1 MLPEDTE
8 AQVFPNAFWNQ
19 SSCSG
24 SVSRTGLFTRMAQR
38 RATRIQ
44 SRYQT
49 SCSGLNQTAVQTS
62 CSGMAYSSYSVV
74 SPTADQQIGNLV
86 LNGGQTVEAATQ
98 RVSPVCNGPYCP
110 LPNPTSFVPLPSV
123 PGKTY
128 TPTSSDLFGLSA
140 SNDSLEIPKHILA
153 QVAYEPTFGL
163 GEVPSHI
170 LAQIDQPVKV
180 AESFRPT
187 LLKAI
192 AEGRKT
198 GKLSFRDAIR
208 LRVAMLSP
216 AFVERAH
223 ELAVTQ
229 IAMSG
234 EASDA
239 VPMNE
244 EGMVEAEG
252 INWEGLAKFLEAFIP
267 LLITL
272 LKAFGI

>member
-1 MLPEDTE
+1 MKPFLMFLALCIMLPEATE

-74 SPTADQQIGNLV
+74 SPTSVVTNEV
-86 LNGGQTVEAATQ
+86 TPT
-98 RVSPVCNGPYCP
+98 SPVCNGPYCP
-110 LPNPTSFVPLPSV
+110 LPSPTSFVPLPSV

-163 GEVPSHI
+163 GEIPNHI